1 MDIKEHIFYWE
12 ESAAHDLESAESLFS
27 AGKYDWCL
35 FISHIVIEKMLKA
48 IYVSSHN
55 NEVPPKVHNLVR
67 LAELS
72 GLNFSEEQLDFL
84 DKINDFNIEARY
96 PDYKFSF
103 YKICTQEFTSEYFNK
118 IKELYLWIKSRT
130 A

>member
-1 MDIKEHIFYWE
+1 
-12 ESAAHDLESAESLFS
+12 
-27 AGKYDWCL
+27 
-35 FISHIVIEKMLKA
+35 MLKA